1 MLSSRLRICDI
12 LQIYQV
18 SLIKVTNLM
27 KPITVTSFWVSELN
41 KYGYLYLLLLYF
53 FLHLFDFKMNFKK
66 IEKILNIKS
75 TIFKLWTIYI
85 RHCMLDLKH
94 IYFQHTITHIIF
106 CIFFFGVCLRTFF
119 CVRLRT
125 FFLVWNITLF
135 PWFCKHWRY

>member
-53 FLHLFDFKMNFKK
+53 FFTNYKLFIRLGNVNV
-66 IEKILNIKS
+66 IATS
-75 TIFKLWTIYI
+75 TVWT
-85 RHCMLDLKH
+85 K
-94 IYFQHTITHIIF
+94 
-106 CIFFFGVCLRTFF
+106 
-119 CVRLRT
+119 
-125 FFLVWNITLF
+125 
-135 PWFCKHWRY
+135 